1 MTELFRSFIFIIYYT
16 FDDDIQQK
24 FKELYGCK
32 EKQKEEE
39 VQRDSRVSDPDE
51 YNELDENL

>member
-1 MTELFRSFIFIIYYT
+1 MMIFNKNSKNSIAV
-16 FDDDIQQK
+16 K
-24 FKELYGCK
+24 KSK
-32 EKQKEEE
+32 NEEE